1 MISEMSFVIAIA
13 IMMFLMFGGF
23 AFGALAFAPHWYKT
37 NRAKGIHLVCCFV
50 VFAVGVVMFVTM
62 LNSPVDTVNV
72 EDNAYNI
79 EKMTSNTV
87 RYIKND
93 EEVFIYFN
101 DDYTYSVEQATDQYE
116 NVVVEEKTHYVR
128 HWWWELNYTP
138 VKYIVYLDND
148 AWEKYQSNGVIID
161 NSLEVNS

>member
-1 MISEMSFVIAIA
+1 MVGEISFVIAMA

-37 NRAKGIHLVCCFV
+37 NRAKGIHLICCFI
-50 VFAVGVVMFVTM
+50 VFAIGATMFVTM

-72 EDNAYNI
+72 EYDSYNI

-101 DDYTYSVEQATDQYE
+101 DDYTYSVEQATDKYS
-116 NVVVEEKTHYVR
+116 NVIVEERTHYVR
-128 HWWWELNYTP
+128 HWWWDLNYSP
-138 VKYIVYLDND
+138 IQYIVYLDEE
-148 AWEKYQSNGVIID
+148 AWAKYQYDGTVID
-161 NSLEVNS
+161 NIQEENS

>member
-1 MISEMSFVIAIA
+1 MSFVIAMA

-23 AFGALAFAPHWYKT
+23 AFGALAFVPHWYKT
-37 NRAKGIHLVCCFV
+37 NRAKGIHLICSFV

-62 LNSPVDTVNV
+62 INSPVDTVNV
-72 EDNAYNI
+72 EYDSYNI

-101 DDYTYSVEQATDQYE
+101 DDYTYSVEKATDTYS
-116 NVVVEEKTHYVR
+116 NVVVEEKTNCVR
-128 HWWWELNYTP
+128 HWWWDLNYSP
-138 VKYIVYLDND
+138 IKYIVYLDD
-148 AWEKYQSNGVIID
+148 EAWEKYQYDGTVID
-161 NSLEVNS
+161 NIQED

>member
-1 MISEMSFVIAIA
+1 MVSEMSFVIAMA

-23 AFGALAFAPHWYKT
+23 AFGALAFVPHWYKT
-37 NRAKGIHLVCCFV
+37 NRSKGIHLICCFV

-62 LNSPVDTVNV
+62 LNSPVDTVNI
-72 EDNAYNI
+72 EYDSYNI

-101 DDYTYSVEQATDQYE
+101 DDYTYSVEKATDNYS
-116 NVVVEEKTHYVR
+116 NVIVEEKTNYVR
-128 HWWWELNYTP
+128 HWWWDLNYSP
-138 VKYIVYLDND
+138 IKYIVYLDD
-148 AWEKYQSNGVIID
+148 EAWEKYQYDGTVID
-161 NSLEVNS
+161 NIQED